1 MAELT
6 KKEIKK
12 QEDFNEE
19 IIPHL
24 DALYNFGLRLT
35 SDPNDAEDLV
45 QDTIVKAYRFFS
57 SYEKGTNAKA
67 WLFRILK
74 NSYINNYRKKSKKP
88 QQVDYD
94 EVSTFY
100 ETIRAERT
108 DTSDLED
115 KMFRELIDDELS
127 NALDN
132 IPEDF
137 RTVVLL
143 CDVEDFTYEEIANM
157 LDVPIGTIRS
167 RLHRGRNL
175 LKAELMDYASKRG
188 YAGD

>member
-6 KKEIKK
+6 REEIQK
-12 QEDFNEE
+12 QEDFEDE

-24 DALYNFGLRLT
+24 DAMYNFALRLT
-35 SDPNDAEDLV
+35 SDPSDAEDLV
-45 QDTIVKAYRFFS
+45 QDTIVKAFRFFS

-88 QQVDYD
+88 NQVDYD

-115 KMFRELIDDELS
+115 KMFRELIDDDIS
-127 NALDN
+127 NALDEL
-132 IPEDF
+132 PEDF

-143 CDVEDFTYEEIANM
+143 CDVEGFTYEEIANM

-175 LKAELMDYASKRG
+175 LKSQLMEYAKQRG
-188 YAGD
+188 YELD

>member
-6 KKEIKK
+6 KKELKK

-157 LDVPIGTIRS
+157 LDVPICTIRS

-175 LKAELMDYASKRG
+175 LKAELMDYAAKRG

>member
-6 KKEIKK
+6 KKELKK

-88 QQVDYD
+88 AEVDYD
-94 EVSTFY
+94 EVATFY

-108 DTSDLED
+108 ETSDLED

-127 NALDN
+127 QALDN

-175 LKAELMDYASKRG
+175 LKAELMEYASKRG

>member
-6 KKEIKK
+6 KQEVQK
-12 QEDFNEE
+12 QQDFNEE

-88 QQVDYD
+88 QEVDYD
-94 EVSTFY
+94 EVATFY

-108 DTSDLED
+108 ETSDLED
-115 KMFRELIDDELS
+115 KMFRELIDDDIS
-127 NALDN
+127 KALDQ

-175 LKAELMDYASKRG
+175 LKAELMEYASKRG
-188 YAGD
+188 YTHD

>member
-6 KKEIKK
+6 RQELKK
-12 QEDFNEE
+12 QEDFNDE
-19 IIPHL
+19 IIPHM

-35 SDPNDAEDLV
+35 ADPNDAEDLV

-88 QQVDYD
+88 SEVDYD
-94 EVSTFY
+94 EVASFY
-100 ETIRAERT
+100 ESIRAERT
-108 DTSDLED
+108 ETSDLED
-115 KMFRELIDDELS
+115 KMFRDLIDDDLS
-127 NALDN
+127 KALN
-132 IPEDF
+132 GIPEDF

-175 LKAELMDYASKRG
+175 LKAQLMEYAEERG
-188 YAGD
+188 YTGD